1 MAHTNWTD
9 LKRRR
14 PMTAEGHRAYNEA
27 TVAIHVA
34 DQVRQLRSALGISQE
49 ELARRA
55 GTSQPMIARLERGG
69 QPPSLRTLVRLA
81 EALNAE
87 LTVRFTAR
95 ASS

>member
-14 PMTAEGHRAYNEA
+14 PLSPAGQRAYNEA
-27 TVAIHVA
+27 TLAIHVA
-34 DQVRQLRSALGISQE
+34 DQVRQLRSGLGISQE

-69 QPPSLRTLVRLA
+69 QPPSLRTLERLA

-87 LTVRFTAR
+87 LTVQFTAR
-95 ASS
+95 ES